1 MLLAGEVLPARTV
14 LWAAG
19 VQASPAAAW
28 LGAQQDKAGR
38 AAVGP
43 DLSVDASGVV
53 FAIGDVAASL
63 AWNGQPVP
71 GLAPAAKQ
79 GGTYVARVIRRRI
92 EGRPAPK
99 PFRYRHAGS
108 IATIGRQAP
117 VADLHG
123 LKVRG
128 AVAWWLWGVAHILFL
143 AGGRN
148 RSAVLLDWVWAY
160 LTYKRGSRLITDRS
174 MR

>member
-1 MLLAGEVLPARTV
+1 MSRT
-14 LWAAG
+14 LSAG
-19 VQASPAAAW
+19 VSR
-28 LGAQQDKAGR
+28 AG
-38 AAVGP
+38 
-43 DLSVDASGVV
+43 
-53 FAIGDVAASL
+53 
-63 AWNGQPVP
+63 
-71 GLAPAAKQ
+71 
-79 GGTYVARVIRRRI
+79 
-92 EGRPAPK
+92 PAPK

-108 IATIGRQAP
+108 LATIGRQAA
-117 VADLHG
+117 VADFHG
-123 LKVRG
+123 LEVRG